1 MSSAQ
6 RLPAGELLPLVG
18 HGNPA
23 AIAAWRRS
31 VAVTAGR
38 LLADVRCAAAALP
51 DRGHVLNGCTD
62 RYCFAVALLAAVARG
77 QTTLLPPATTPALV
91 RAMREHA
98 PDAYFVSEDESM
110 EMDLPRAPL
119 AFSAPGDPEVAEA
132 PVVAATH
139 VAAIVFTSGST
150 GEPQPHAKTWGS
162 LARSVRAEALRLGIT
177 GPGHAILGTVP
188 PQHMYGLESTVLL
201 PLLSGAALTS
211 ERPYY
216 PADIDDAIGRTPPAR
231 TLVTTPFHLRNW
243 LASGEVAR
251 IETLL
256 SATAPL
262 SEALARE
269 AEARTG
275 ARLLE
280 IYGCTETGQLATRR
294 PTQSPEWL
302 AFDGIGLREK
312 DGRVWASGAHV
323 DEPTALSDVI
333 EILAGDEGRFLL
345 HGRSADV
352 VNIAGK
358 RNSIANLNHQLTAI
372 PGVLD
377 GVFHCPDEA
386 ESGGVTRLVA
396 FAVAP
401 GLAPAAILAAL
412 RERID
417 PAFLPRPLVIVEA
430 LPRRVTGKIPLE
442 ALRELAATAGAA
454 RSRGGA

>member
-1 MSSAQ
+1 MQ
-6 RLPAGELLPLVG
+6 
-18 HGNPA
+18 
-23 AIAAWRRS
+23 
-31 VAVTAGR
+31 
-38 LLADVRCAAAALP
+38 
-51 DRGHVLNGCTD
+51 
-62 RYCFAVALLAAVARG
+62 
-77 QTTLLPPATTPALV
+77 
-91 RAMREHA
+91 
-98 PDAYFVSEDESM
+98 
-110 EMDLPRAPL
+110 
-119 AFSAPGDPEVAEA
+119 
-132 PVVAATH
+132 
-139 VAAIVFTSGST
+139 
-150 GEPQPHAKTWGS
+150 
-162 LARSVRAEALRLGIT
+162 
-177 GPGHAILGTVP
+177 
-188 PQHMYGLESTVLL
+188 
-201 PLLSGAALTS
+201 SGA
-211 ERPYY
+211 
-216 PADIDDAIGRTPPAR
+216 TPPAR